1 MKFIHSKIAIGFLL
15 LISNVHIAY
24 NQLASN
30 ESVGLSSANYKLVWQ
45 DNFDGPQLDEVN
57 NWSVEV
63 NGNGGGNNELQY
75 YRRENL
81 SVGLEPVSGQNC
93 LIITAKKESFSGKTC
108 TSGRLTTSGK
118 MSFKHGKIEARIKLP
133 KTANGLWPAFWMMG
147 ADYPSVGWPKCGEID
162 ILEMGNANGIS
173 KGTQDKYF
181 NGACHWGESWNGGSY
196 PNYAKATT
204 NSYSIQDDFHLFTL
218 IWDDNAL
225 KMYLDLDKYPTVSP
239 YYEMAINQVDVAPNP
254 SHYFHKK
261 DYVILN
267 LAIGGNFTGISNINN
282 VTALNNG
289 DAKMYVDYVKVYQQG
304 IAGEEYTGPVLS
316 SINHLK
322 VQNQFQV
329 YPNPGLNRINV
340 VSSSTINKITVI
352 NIQGQHVIS
361 ISYSNSIDIS
371 NLSDG
376 NYLIKI
382 EDTTGKTETHKF
394 TKK

>member
-1 MKFIHSKIAIGFLL
+1 MKFSHSLIVISFFLV
-15 LISNVHIAY
+15 ISNIQVAKS
-24 NQLASN
+24 QLLSN
-30 ESVGLSSANYKLVWQ
+30 ENAGLSSANYKLVWQ
-45 DNFDGPQLDEVN
+45 DNFDGTQLDETN

-81 SVGLEPVSGQNC
+81 TVGLDPVSGQNC

-147 ADYPSVGWPKCGEID
+147 ADYPTVGWPKCGEID

-239 YYEMAINQVDVAPNP
+239 YYEMTINQQDVAPNP
-254 SHYFHKK
+254 AHYFHKK

-304 IAGEEYTGPVLS
+304 ITGDEYSGPVLAATDQLN
-316 SINHLK
+316 I
-322 VQNQFQV
+322 QNKFQI
-329 YPNPGLNRINV
+329 YPNPGSNRINII
-340 VSSSTINKITVI
+340 SNSLLSKITVI
-352 NIQGQHVIS
+352 NIQGQQVITS
-361 ISYSNSIDIS
+361 AFSNSIDIS
-371 NLSDG
+371 TLSDG
-376 NYLIKI
+376 NYMIKI
-382 EDTTGKTETHKF
+382 EDVTGKVETHKF

>member
-1 MKFIHSKIAIGFLL
+1 MKFTHSKIAIGFLL

-24 NQLASN
+24 SQLASI

-45 DNFDGPQLDEVN
+45 DNFDGTQLDETN

-81 SVGLEPVSGQNC
+81 SVGLDPVSGQNC
-93 LIITAKKESFSGKTC
+93 LIITAKKEAFSGKTC

-147 ADYPSVGWPKCGEID
+147 ADYPTVGWPKCGEID

-204 NSYSIQDDFHLFTL
+204 NTYSIQDDFHLFTL
-218 IWDDNAL
+218 IWDDTAL
-225 KMYLDLDKYPTVSP
+225 KMYLDLDKYPTISP
-239 YYEMAINQVDVAPNP
+239 YYEMTINQEDVAPNP
-254 SHYFHKK
+254 AHYFHKK

-304 IAGEEYTGPVLS
+304 IAGDEYSGPVLAATEQ
-316 SINHLK
+316 IK
-322 VQNQFQV
+322 IQNKFQV
-329 YPNPGLNRINV
+329 YPNPGSNRLNI
-340 VSSSTINKITVI
+340 VSNSILTKITVI
-352 NIQGQHVIS
+352 NIQGQQVITS
-361 ISYSNSIDIS
+361 AFSTSIDIS
-371 NLSDG
+371 TLSDG
-376 NYLIKI
+376 NYMIKI
-382 EDTTGKTETHKF
+382 EDVTGKVETHKF

>member
-1 MKFIHSKIAIGFLL
+1 LS
-15 LISNVHIAY
+15 SNGNVDI
-24 NQLASN
+24 
-30 ESVGLSSANYKLVWQ
+30 SSANYKLVWQ
-45 DNFDGPQLDEVN
+45 DNFDGTQLDETN

-81 SVGLEPVSGQNC
+81 TVGLDPVSGQNC
-93 LIITAKKESFSGKTC
+93 LIITAKKETFLGKTC

-147 ADYPSVGWPKCGEID
+147 ADYSSVGWPKCGEID

-173 KGTQDKYF
+173 KGTQDRYF

-239 YYEMAINQVDVAPNP
+239 YYEMTINQQDVAPNP
-254 SHYFHKK
+254 AHYFHKK

-304 IAGEEYTGPVLS
+304 IAGEEYSGPVLAS
-316 SINHLK
+316 VKQL
-322 VQNQFQV
+322 VAQNQFQF
-329 YPNPGLNRINV
+329 YLNPSFNRINV
-340 VSSSTINKITVI
+340 VSNSVLTKISVLNINGQYIT
-352 NIQGQHVIS
+352 S
-361 ISYSNSIDIS
+361 ISNTNTIDIS
-371 NLSDG
+371 TLANG

-382 EDTTGKTETHKF
+382 EDVRGKTETHKF
-394 TKK
+394 TKR

>member
-24 NQLASN
+24 SQLASN
-30 ESVGLSSANYKLVWQ
+30 QSVGLLSANYKLVWQ
-45 DNFDGPQLDEVN
+45 DNFDGTQLDETN

-147 ADYPSVGWPKCGEID
+147 ADYPTVGWPKCGEID

-218 IWDDNAL
+218 IWDDTAL

-239 YYEMAINQVDVAPNP
+239 YYEMTINQQDVAPNP
-254 SHYFHKK
+254 AHYFHKK

-304 IAGEEYTGPVLS
+304 IAGDEYSGPVLAATDQ
-316 SINHLK
+316 IK
-322 VQNQFQV
+322 IQNEFQV
-329 YPNPGLNRINV
+329 YPNPSSNRLNI
-340 VSSSTINKITVI
+340 VSNTTLTKITVI
-352 NIQGQHVIS
+352 NIHGQKVVTS
-361 ISYSNSIDIS
+361 AFSNSIDIS
-371 NLSDG
+371 TLSDG
-376 NYLIKI
+376 NYMIKI
-382 EDTTGKTETHKF
+382 EDVTGKVETHKF

>member
-1 MKFIHSKIAIGFLL
+1 MKFSHSLIVISFFLV
-15 LISNVHIAY
+15 ISNIQVAKS
-24 NQLASN
+24 QLLSN
-30 ESVGLSSANYKLVWQ
+30 ENAGLSSANYKLVWQ
-45 DNFDGPQLDEVN
+45 DNFDGTQLDETN

-81 SVGLEPVSGQNC
+81 TVGLDPVSGQNC

-173 KGTQDKYF
+173 KGTQDRYF

-239 YYEMAINQVDVAPNP
+239 YYEMTINQQDVAPNP
-254 SHYFHKK
+254 AHYFHKK

-304 IAGEEYTGPVLS
+304 ISGDEYSGPVLAATDQLN
-316 SINHLK
+316 I
-322 VQNQFQV
+322 QNKFQI
-329 YPNPGLNRINV
+329 YPNPGSNRINII
-340 VSSSTINKITVI
+340 SNSLLSKITVI
-352 NIQGQHVIS
+352 NIQGQQIITS
-361 ISYSNSIDIS
+361 AFSNSIDIS
-371 NLSDG
+371 TLSDG
-376 NYLIKI
+376 NYMIKI
-382 EDTTGKTETHKF
+382 EDVTGKVETHKF

>member
-1 MKFIHSKIAIGFLL
+1 MKFILSKIIVIFFL
-15 LISNVHIAY
+15 LISHNYVANGQLSSNGNVDI
-24 NQLASN
+24 
-30 ESVGLSSANYKLVWQ
+30 SSANYKLVWQ
-45 DNFDGPQLDEVN
+45 DNFDGTQLDETN

-81 SVGLEPVSGQNC
+81 TVGLDPVSGQNC
-93 LIITAKKESFSGKTC
+93 LIITAKKETFLGKTC

-147 ADYPSVGWPKCGEID
+147 ADYSSVGWPKCGEID

-173 KGTQDKYF
+173 KGTQDRYF

-239 YYEMAINQVDVAPNP
+239 YYEMTINQQDVAPNP
-254 SHYFHKK
+254 AHYFHKK

-304 IAGEEYTGPVLS
+304 IAGEEYSGPVLAS
-316 SINHLK
+316 VKQL
-322 VQNQFQV
+322 VAQNQFQF
-329 YPNPGLNRINV
+329 YLNPSFNRINV
-340 VSSSTINKITVI
+340 VSNSVLTKISVLNINGQYIT
-352 NIQGQHVIS
+352 S
-361 ISYSNSIDIS
+361 ISNTNTIDIS
-371 NLSDG
+371 TLANG

-382 EDTTGKTETHKF
+382 EDVRGKTETHKF
-394 TKK
+394 TKR